1 MTGTTVRV
9 TTQTREILREL
20 ARETNEPMQD
30 VLEKAIEAYRR
41 QRLLELTNVAYAE
54 LRADPRGWTEEQAE
68 RSFWDGTLVD
78 GLEPE

>member
-20 ARETNEPMQD
+20 AREANEPMQD

-41 QRLLELTNVAYAE
+41 QRLLELTNVAYAA
-54 LRADPRGWTEEQAE
+54 LRADPRGWTEEQVE